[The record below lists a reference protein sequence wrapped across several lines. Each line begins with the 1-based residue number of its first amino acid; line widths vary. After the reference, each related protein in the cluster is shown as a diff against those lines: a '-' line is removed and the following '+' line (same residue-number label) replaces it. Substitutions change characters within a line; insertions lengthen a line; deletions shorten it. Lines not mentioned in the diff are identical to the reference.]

1 MRPRPVITYAK
12 FRLEVMSAQKKK
24 NPLDKYQNSNND
36 LT

>member
-12 FRLEVMSAQKKK
+12 FRLEVMSAQKKD
-24 NPLDKYQNSNND
+24 PLDKYQNSNND